1 MPFLRSFST
10 HTSDGF
16 VGMGRKNFFVPTNSK
31 VVSPY
36 KDDWDVER
44 GITKGLDRSTWVYKS
59 VFAIASNA
67 ARLPI
72 VLRKGSARSSEVV
85 SDAPILN
92 ILNKKPN
99 VGQDAFTFRF
109 MLSSQVLLSKR
120 GAFIEKIYNRMGDVV
135 GLTLLPPHYT
145 APIPDEEK
153 FVSGFHVNYG
163 SGKTRTLDAEDVIWV
178 RIPHPID
185 PYKGQTPLESAGLAI
200 EFDYYSRVYNRNFV
214 INDNRPGGILVVGG
228 DIDDEQSEEIR
239 RRFSGSTGS
248 NVGGAGRLTV
258 MAADT
263 AQYIDTTVSQRD
275 AQYTEARV
283 QNKDE
288 ILIAFGVPESVIGN
302 ASERTFANADVE
314 LDVFWRETM
323 LPHIT
328 LLEAAFNSLDEDEST
343 YFSYDLS
350 SVAILSRDD
359 RERSSF
365 HLEELRQGAI
375 SIDEYRLL
383 TGREPVGIDEL
394 LIPTNLSPVVLQ
406 TNSSTDPNSAI
417 NSTIPEPVNPNQKP
431 GRRPGDSPDA
441 AVPVGTTSQRPE
453 NVNDPDP
460 ITIYEPPMVERSQE
474 IEEAKSEESKVVDNL
489 AEKRLRHITRMQKSV
504 ALQSAALLKR
514 QTRVVLEKANSKK
527 VKEKWEDG
535 ISTEDIFDAEV
546 WDKQLGFDA
555 RTSMAAVVMDGAI
568 EILEDEKSI
577 SDDDYHQINLI
588 VDRKVDS
595 LLEINATVSAQIGKL
610 ISDMRNATHAEF
622 VEKLKSDFDEAIAK
636 KVLLIAKN
644 ESFSGFN
651 EGMLWAAKKSGFT
664 KKTWLSVTDESSRS
678 AHSEISGKTIGIDDL
693 FSVDGSTIS
702 FPGDPLS
709 DVHLTANCRCTLSF
723 S

>member
-10 HTSDGF
+10 HNADGF
-16 VGMGRKNFFVPTNSK
+16 VGLGRKNFFVPTNSK
-31 VVSPY
+31 AVVPY

-44 GITKGLDRSTWVYKS
+44 GITKGLDRVTWVYKS

-72 VLRKGSARSSEVV
+72 VLRKGSARSSEVIN
-85 SDAPILN
+85 DAPILN
-92 ILNKKPN
+92 LLNKKPN

-109 MLSSQVLLSKR
+109 MLSSQILLSKR
-120 GAFIEKIYNRMGDVV
+120 GAFIEKIYNRVGDVV
-135 GLTLLPPHYT
+135 GLVLLPPQFT
-145 APIPDEEK
+145 APIPDEDK
-153 FVSGFHVNYG
+153 FVSGYVVNYG
-163 SGKTRTLDAEDVIWV
+163 SGKTRTLPAEDVIWI

-185 PYKGQTPLESAGLAI
+185 PYRGQTPLESAGLAI

-228 DIDDEQSEEIR
+228 DIDDEQSDEIR
-239 RRFSGSTGS
+239 RRFAGSTGS
-248 NVGGAGRLTV
+248 NIGGAGRLTV

-275 AQYTEARV
+275 AQYTEARI

-328 LLEAAFNSLDEDEST
+328 LLEAAFNTLDDDDLT

-375 SIDEYRLL
+375 SIDEYRML

-406 TNSSTDPNSAI
+406 TNSSTDAGSPLND
-417 NSTIPEPVNPNQKP
+417 STPGLVNPNQRP
-431 GRRPGDSPDA
+431 GRRPNGQDDP
-441 AVPVGTTSQRPE
+441 AVPTGTTSQRPE
-453 NVNDPDP
+453 NVNDPNP
-460 ITIYEPPMVERSQE
+460 VTIYEPPMVERSQE
-474 IEEAKSEESKVVDNL
+474 IDEAKSEESKVVENL

-527 VKEKWEDG
+527 IKEKWNEG
-535 ISTEDIFDAEV
+535 ISVDDIFDIDV
-546 WDKQLGFDA
+546 WDRQLGFDA

-577 SDDDYHQINLI
+577 SDDDYTQINII

-595 LLEINATVSAQIGKL
+595 LLEINVTVHDQINRL
-610 ISDMRNATHAEF
+610 ISEMKNSTHSEF
-622 VEKLKSDFDEAIAK
+622 VEKLKSDFDETIAK

-651 EGMLWAAKKSGFT
+651 EGMIWAAKKKGFT
-664 KKTWLSVTDESSRS
+664 KKTWHSVSDESSRS
-678 AHSEISGKTIGIDDL
+678 AHSAISGKTIGIDEL
-693 FSVDGSTIS
+693 FSVDSSTIS